1 MVVSISRPSQ
11 DSLLVTPQVCQTRS
25 VTALVLASTSPARL
39 ILLRSGGIEPVT
51 IAPGVDEDAVAQ
63 RANEMGLISS
73 VEDMVHIL
81 AKAKAEAV
89 AALPEA
95 AGALVIGCDSALE
108 FAGEALGKPH
118 EPEVALARWRRMR
131 GQTGTL
137 HTGHWLIDNRS
148 PVAGEPSPAKGIVK
162 SSKVHFAKLSD
173 DEIEKYVATGEPLKV
188 AGAFTI
194 DGLGG
199 AFIESIEGD
208 SHTVVG
214 LSLSALRE
222 LTLSLG
228 VEYTS
233 LWHL

>member
-1 MVVSISRPSQ
+1 M
-11 DSLLVTPQVCQTRS
+11 TT
-25 VTALVLASTSPARL
+25 LVLASTSPARL
-39 ILLRSGGIEPVT
+39 ILLRSGGIEPLT

-63 RANEMGLISS
+63 RANELGLISS

-118 EPEVALARWRRMR
+118 EPQVAIDRWMRMR
-131 GQTGTL
+131 GQNGTL
-137 HTGHWLIDNRS
+137 HTGHWLIDNRQ
-148 PVAGEPSPAKGIVK
+148 PVSGEPSPSTGVVR
-162 SSKVHFAKLSD
+162 SSKVHFADLSD
-173 DEIEKYVATGEPLKV
+173 AEIETYVATGEPLQV

-214 LSLSALRE
+214 LSLGALRE
-222 LTLSLG
+222 MVLSLG

-233 LWHL
+233 LWNL

>member
-1 MVVSISRPSQ
+1 M
-11 DSLLVTPQVCQTRS
+11 TT
-25 VTALVLASTSPARL
+25 LVLASTSPARL
-39 ILLRSGGIEPVT
+39 ILLRSGGIEPRT

-95 AGALVIGCDSALE
+95 AGSLVIGCDSALE

-118 EPEVALARWRRMR
+118 EPQVAIDRWKRMR
-131 GQTGTL
+131 GRNGTL
-137 HTGHWLIDNRS
+137 HTGHWLIDNRQ
-148 PVAGEPSPAKGIVK
+148 PVSGEPSPATGVVR
-162 SSKVHFAKLSD
+162 SSKVHFADLSD
-173 DEIEKYVATGEPLKV
+173 AEIETYVATGEPLKV

-214 LSLSALRE
+214 LSLGALRE
-222 LTLSLG
+222 MTLSLG

-233 LWHL
+233 LWN

>member
-1 MVVSISRPSQ
+1 M
-11 DSLLVTPQVCQTRS
+11 TT
-25 VTALVLASTSPARL
+25 LVLASTSPARL
-39 ILLRSGGIEPVT
+39 ILLRSGGIEPLT

-63 RANEMGLISS
+63 RANELGLISS

-95 AGALVIGCDSALE
+95 AGALVIGCDSSLE

-118 EPEVALARWRRMR
+118 EPQVAIDRWMRMR
-131 GQTGTL
+131 GQNGTL
-137 HTGHWLIDNRS
+137 HTGHWLIDNRQ
-148 PVAGEPSPAKGIVK
+148 PVSGEPSPATGVVR
-162 SSKVHFAKLSD
+162 SSKVHFADLSD
-173 DEIEKYVATGEPLKV
+173 AEIETYVATGEPLQV

-214 LSLSALRE
+214 LSLGALRE
-222 LTLSLG
+222 MVLSLG

-233 LWHL
+233 LWNL

>member
-1 MVVSISRPSQ
+1 M
-11 DSLLVTPQVCQTRS
+11 TT
-25 VTALVLASTSPARL
+25 LVLASTSPARL
-39 ILLRSGGIEPVT
+39 ILLRSGGIEPLT

-63 RANEMGLISS
+63 RANELGLISS

-118 EPEVALARWRRMR
+118 EPQVAIDRWKRMR
-131 GQTGTL
+131 GQNGTL
-137 HTGHWLIDNRS
+137 HTGHWLIDNRQ
-148 PVAGEPSPAKGIVK
+148 PVSGEPSPATGVVR
-162 SSKVHFAKLSD
+162 SSKVHFADLSD
-173 DEIEKYVATGEPLKV
+173 AEIETYVATGEPLQV

-214 LSLSALRE
+214 LSLGALRE
-222 LTLSLG
+222 MVLSLG

-233 LWHL
+233 LWNL